1 MMIKPGISELMKDMD
16 SRYTLAMV
24 VAKRARELS
33 LDTTTPLVKVK
44 SDKPV
49 TIAVNEVAEG
59 MIDVIRSDEPAVEIF
74 TDTEQEENQDTLVV
88 STEE

>member
-16 SRYTLAMV
+16 SRYTLAMI

-49 TIAVNEVAEG
+49 TIAVNEVAQG
-59 MIDVIRSDEPAVEIF
+59 MIEAYSADQQNQNVFSETGSVEI
-74 TDTEQEENQDTLVV
+74 T
-88 STEE
+88 TEE

>member
-16 SRYTLAMV
+16 SRYTLAMI

-49 TIAVNEVAEG
+49 TIAVNEVAQG
-59 MIDVIRSDEPAVEIF
+59 MIEVVDADAPMTEAAVMPINP
-74 TDTEQEENQDTLVV
+74 ENLDILNLN
-88 STEE
+88 TEE

>member
-16 SRYTLAMV
+16 SRYTLAMI
-24 VAKRARELS
+24 VAKRARELA

-49 TIAVNEVAEG
+49 TIAVNEVAQG
-59 MIDVIRSDEPAVEIF
+59 MIDVIAPGEEIF
-74 TDTEQEENQDTLVV
+74 VEEAAQPEKLNGMEMP
-88 STEE
+88 SEE

>member
-24 VAKRARELS
+24 VAKRARELA

-49 TIAVNEVAEG
+49 TIAVNEVAQG
-59 MIDVIRSDEPAVEIF
+59 MIEVLPANAQLVEPEQIIEPEILP
-74 TDTEQEENQDTLVV
+74 DPMGMQ
-88 STEE
+88 TEE

>member
-16 SRYTLAMV
+16 SRYTLAMI
-24 VAKRARELS
+24 VAKRARELA

-49 TIAVNEVAEG
+49 TIAVNEVAQG
-59 MIDVIRSDEPAVEIF
+59 MIDVIAPSEEFVAEEALEPEKFDVLEM
-74 TDTEQEENQDTLVV
+74 QSEE
-88 STEE
+88 

>member
-1 MMIKPGISELMKDMD
+1 MIKPGISELMKDMD

>member
-16 SRYTLAMV
+16 SRYTLAMI

-49 TIAVNEVAEG
+49 TIAVNEVAQG
-59 MIDVIRSDEPAVEIF
+59 MVEVVQADAPAREPVQMADAPERLDVLGM
-74 TDTEQEENQDTLVV
+74 N
-88 STEE
+88 TEE

>member
-24 VAKRARELS
+24 VAKRARELA
-33 LDTTTPLVKVK
+33 LDTTTPLVKSS

-49 TIAVNEVAEG
+49 TIAVDEVAAGKIETYMNTPATAYAEEG
-59 MIDVIRSDEPAVEIF
+59 DMGEY
-74 TDTEQEENQDTLVV
+74 TEDKE
-88 STEE
+88 

>member
-1 MMIKPGISELMKDMD
+1 MIKPGISELMKDLD
-16 SRYTLAMV
+16 SRYTLAMI

-49 TIAVNEVAEG
+49 TIAVNEVAQG
-59 MIDVIRSDEPAVEIF
+59 MIEVISADEQRQDMVGMPEAMDKLDVLEI
-74 TDTEQEENQDTLVV
+74 N
-88 STEE
+88 TEE

>member
-1 MMIKPGISELMKDMD
+1 MMIKPGISELMKEMD

-59 MIDVIRSDEPAVEIF
+59 MIDVIRTDEPAVEIF
-74 TDTEQEENQDTLVV
+74 ADSEPEERRDDLEI

>member
-1 MMIKPGISELMKDMD
+1 MMIKPGISELMKDLD
-16 SRYTLAMV
+16 SRYTLAMI

-49 TIAVNEVAEG
+49 TIAVNEVAQG
-59 MIDVIRSDEPAVEIF
+59 MIEVISADEQRQDMVGMPEAMDKLDVLEI
-74 TDTEQEENQDTLVV
+74 N
-88 STEE
+88 TEE

>member
-16 SRYTLAMV
+16 SRYTLAMI

-49 TIAVNEVAEG
+49 TIAVNEVAQG
-59 MIDVIRSDEPAVEIF
+59 MIEAYSADLQKQDVFSEAGSSEM
-74 TDTEQEENQDTLVV
+74 TEAMEMT
-88 STEE
+88 TEE

>member
-1 MMIKPGISELMKDMD
+1 MMIKPGISELMENLD

-24 VAKRARELS
+24 VAKRARELA

-49 TIAVNEVAEG
+49 TIAVNEVAAG
-59 MIDVIRSDEPAVEIF
+59 MIDFAMDEE
-74 TDTEQEENQDTLVV
+74 V
-88 STEE
+88 SAKAE